1 MTKPRTPSST
11 RDVLDAALAQHRKKP
26 QSGDTSGLLTL
37 IAEMLLFT
45 YEQMTAG
52 FTHIAHQEQ
61 RIMSDLQD
69 IKDAFTAQDA
79 KLDAIG
85 TAIDALEATIAGS
98 SAAADVAVAAALAD
112 VKAAQGEAQTHVDA
126 VTAKF
131 PTPPAP

>member
-52 FTHIAHQEQ
+52 FTHTAHQEQ
-61 RIMSDLQD
+61 RIMSALDD
-69 IKDAFTAQDA
+69 IKAAFAAQDT
-79 KLDAIG
+79 KIDAIG
-85 TAIDALEATIAGS
+85 TAVDALEAAVAGS

-112 VKAAQGEAQTHVDA
+112 VKTAQDEAATHVDA
-126 VTAKF
+126 VQAKF
-131 PTPPAP
+131 PAAP

>member
-1 MTKPRTPSST
+1 MTKPQVT
-11 RDVLDAALAQHRKKP
+11 RDTLSAALSHAH
-26 QSGDTSGLLTL
+26 SGGTVDVMGLLIL
-37 IAEMLLFT
+37 VGQMLLEFHAET
-45 YEQMTAG
+45 TAQLHDIQH
-52 FTHIAHQEQ
+52 TEK

-85 TAIDALEATIAGS
+85 AAVDSLEAAIAGS
-98 SAAADVAVAAALAD
+98 SAASDAAVAAALAD

-131 PTPPAP
+131 PTPPAA